1 MLPGNVSEFIR
12 KEGTDLYEEVSNNPS
27 LAFRRKTLS
36 TLGDRPRLFFSSQPK
51 GLEFQNTLLDDVGGL
66 GAFVNYDSFMPLC
79 KKAGTRGNQLAPFL
93 LPGPSK
99 HLITAKACDNSRSV
113 EEQVKLSALQATV
126 DLVV

>member
-51 GLEFQNTLLDDVGGL
+51 GSEFQNILLDNVGGAL
-66 GAFVNYDSFMPLC
+66 GAFVIYDSFMPLC
-79 KKAGTRGNQLAPFL
+79 KKAGTRGNQLASFL
-93 LPGPSK
+93 LPLGLSK
-99 HLITAKACDNSRSV
+99 HLITARRHVTNPGRS
-113 EEQVKLSALQATV
+113 KNR
-126 DLVV
+126 